1 MGQRAGSAHGSS
13 RGRLGLSHPVGCH
26 HHLRPHHGVHFLACK
41 PSSPSFNGAT
51 TPPSPRPFAT
61 RALRFPVIE
70 NFHLFA
76 LTVLLGSIVVL
87 CLRQF
92 GLILKTQT
100 ISEVAAALRPWNRWG
115 LAVMLT
121 SGILLFLSEAMKCYG
136 NTSFRVKML
145 FLFFALLFQFTIY
158 NRIVKNEGA
167 SAPLGG
173 KIAAGIALCL
183 WFGVGLAGRAIGFSG
198 VV

>member
-1 MGQRAGSAHGSS
+1 MQAIIPFFQWCDDTPVALAIRNSRAA
-13 RGRLGLSHPVGCH
+13 
-26 HHLRPHHGVHFLACK
+26 
-41 PSSPSFNGAT
+41 
-51 TPPSPRPFAT
+51 
-61 RALRFPVIE
+61 FPIIE

-121 SGILLFLSEAMKCYG
+121 SGILLFLSEAMKCYA
-136 NTSFRVKML
+136 NTPFRVKMF

-158 NRIVKNEGA
+158 NRMVKNEGA
-167 SAPLGG
+167 SAPVSG
-173 KIAAGIALCL
+173 KIAAAVALCL
-183 WFGVGLAGRAIGFSG
+183 WFGVGLAGRAIGFLG
-198 VV
+198 

>member
-1 MGQRAGSAHGSS
+1 MQALIPFFQWCDDTPVALAIRNSRAA
-13 RGRLGLSHPVGCH
+13 
-26 HHLRPHHGVHFLACK
+26 
-41 PSSPSFNGAT
+41 
-51 TPPSPRPFAT
+51 
-61 RALRFPVIE
+61 FPIIE

-121 SGILLFLSEAMKCYG
+121 SGVLLFLSEAMKCYG
-136 NTSFRVKML
+136 NTSFRIKML
-145 FLFFALLFQFTIY
+145 FLFAALLFQFTIY
-158 NRIVKNEGA
+158 NRTVKNEGVT
-167 SAPLGG
+167 APVGG

-183 WFGVGLAGRAIGFSG
+183 WFGVGLAGRAIGFLG
-198 VV
+198 

>member
-1 MGQRAGSAHGSS
+1 MQAIIPFFQWCDDTALAQAIRNS
-13 RGRLGLSHPVGCH
+13 RI
-26 HHLRPHHGVHFLACK
+26 A
-41 PSSPSFNGAT
+41 
-51 TPPSPRPFAT
+51 
-61 RALRFPVIE
+61 FPVIE

-76 LTVLLGSIVVL
+76 LTVLLGTIVIL

-92 GLILKTQT
+92 GMILKTQS

-136 NTSFRVKML
+136 NTSFRIKMI

-158 NRIVKNEGA
+158 NRIVKNEGS

-173 KIAAGIALCL
+173 KIAAGVALCL
-183 WFGVGLAGRAIGFSG
+183 WFGVGLAGRAIGFLG
-198 VV
+198 

>member
-1 MGQRAGSAHGSS
+1 MQAIMPFFQWCDDTALAQAIRNS
-13 RGRLGLSHPVGCH
+13 RI
-26 HHLRPHHGVHFLACK
+26 A
-41 PSSPSFNGAT
+41 
-51 TPPSPRPFAT
+51 
-61 RALRFPVIE
+61 FPVIE

-92 GLILKTQT
+92 GLILKGQP

-136 NTSFRVKML
+136 NTSFRVKMI
-145 FLFFALLFQFTIY
+145 FLFAALLFQFTIY
-158 NRIVKNEGA
+158 NRIVKSEGV

-183 WFGVGLAGRAIGFSG
+183 WFGVGLAGRAIGFLG
-198 VV
+198 